1 MREFKG
7 VAVIG
12 AGPAGMFAA
21 LKAAESGAAVTLF
34 EKNEK
39 VGRKLAITGKGRCNV
54 TNDCAPA
61 DVIAHVVRG
70 GKFLYS
76 SVFRLPPRRVI
87 DFFED
92 AGVPLKTERGG
103 RVFPASDRAYDVVD
117 ALRAALISSGV
128 RLRASCPV
136 LSVSASDGGFEV
148 RTKTGADHFRAVVVA
163 TGGVSYPLTGSTGDG
178 YGFARAAGIAVS
190 DPVPS
195 LVPVETAEDFSALSG
210 LTLKN
215 VALTVRAPTGASVFG
230 GTGEM
235 LFSHFGVTGPLV
247 LSATASMRDFPVS
260 DYGMTVDLKPAVRSE
275 EFDERLRSVLSSSP
289 AKDLINALRG
299 TAPAALIPY
308 VIKQSGADPRIRAGE
323 VGKAAR
329 LSLLSSYKAFRITPT
344 RFRPIDE
351 AIVTAGG
358 VDLRALDPK
367 TMEARAVPGLFF
379 AGEVV
384 DADAYTG
391 GFNLQIA
398 FSTGAAA
405 GEAAGALAVE

>member
-1 MREFKG
+1 METKG

-21 LKAAESGAAVTLF
+21 LKAAEAGAAVTLF

-61 DVIAHVVRG
+61 EVISHAIRG

-76 SVFRLPPRRVI
+76 SVFRFPPRRI
-87 DFFED
+87 MDFFED
-92 AGVPLKTERGG
+92 AGVPLKTERGN

-117 ALRAALISSGV
+117 ALRAKLISSGV
-128 RLRASCPV
+128 RLRTSCPV
-136 LSVSASDGGFEV
+136 LSVLKTDGGYEV
-148 RTKTGADHFRAVVVA
+148 KTHRAAERFRSVVVA
-163 TGGVSYPLTGSTGDG
+163 TGGISYPLTGSTGDG
-178 YGFARAAGIAVS
+178 YEFARAAGLPVV
-190 DPVPS
+190 DPFPS
-195 LVPVETAEDFSALSG
+195 LVPIETAEDFSALSG

-215 VALTVRAPTGASVFG
+215 VALTVRSPSGCEVFSR
-230 GTGEM
+230 TGEM
-235 LFSHFGVTGPLV
+235 LFAHFGVTGPIV
-247 LSATASMRDFPVS
+247 LSATASMRDHPTPE
-260 DYGMTVDLKPAVRSE
+260 YEMEVDLKPAVARE
-275 EFDERLRSVLSSSP
+275 EFDERLRSVLSESS

-308 VIKQSGADPRIRAGE
+308 IIKLSGADPRRRAGE
-323 VGKAAR
+323 VDRATR
-329 LSLLSSYKAFRITPT
+329 LALLSAYKAFRLTPT

-358 VDLRALDPK
+358 VDLRSLDPK
-367 TMEARAVPGLFF
+367 TMEARESPGLFF

-405 GEAAGALAVE
+405 GEAAARRSFE

>member
-1 MREFKG
+1 MEAKG

-21 LKAAESGAAVTLF
+21 LKAAEAGAAVTLF

-61 DVIAHVVRG
+61 EVISHAIRG

-76 SVFRLPPRRVI
+76 SVFRFPPRRI
-87 DFFED
+87 MDFFED
-92 AGVPLKTERGG
+92 AGVPLKTERGN

-117 ALRAALISSGV
+117 ALRAKLISSGV
-128 RLRASCPV
+128 RLRTSCPV
-136 LSVSASDGGFEV
+136 LSVLKTDGGYEV
-148 RTKTGADHFRAVVVA
+148 KTHRAAERFRSVVVA
-163 TGGVSYPLTGSTGDG
+163 TGGISYPLTGSTGDG
-178 YGFARAAGIAVS
+178 YEFARAAGLPVV
-190 DPVPS
+190 DPFPS
-195 LVPVETAEDFSALSG
+195 LVPIETAEDFSALSG

-215 VALTVRAPTGASVFG
+215 VALTVRSPSGCEVFSR
-230 GTGEM
+230 TGEM
-235 LFSHFGVTGPLV
+235 LFAHFGVTGPIV
-247 LSATASMRDFPVS
+247 LSATASMRDHPTPE
-260 DYGMTVDLKPAVRSE
+260 YEMEVDLKPAVARE
-275 EFDERLRSVLSSSP
+275 EFDERLRSVLSESS

-308 VIKQSGADPRIRAGE
+308 IIKLSGADPRRRAGE
-323 VGKAAR
+323 VDRATR
-329 LSLLSSYKAFRITPT
+329 LALLSAYKAFRLTPT

-358 VDLRALDPK
+358 VDLRSLDPK
-367 TMEARAVPGLFF
+367 TMEARESPGLFF

-405 GEAAGALAVE
+405 GEAAARRSFE

>member
-1 MREFKG
+1 METKG

-21 LKAAESGAAVTLF
+21 LKAAEAGAAVTLF

-61 DVIAHVVRG
+61 EVISHAIRG

-76 SVFRLPPRRVI
+76 SVFRFPPRRI
-87 DFFED
+87 MDFFED
-92 AGVPLKTERGG
+92 AGVPLKTERGN

-117 ALRAALISSGV
+117 ALRAKLISSGV
-128 RLRASCPV
+128 RLRTSCPV
-136 LSVSASDGGFEV
+136 LSVLKTDGGYEV
-148 RTKTGADHFRAVVVA
+148 KTHRAAERFRSVVVA
-163 TGGVSYPLTGSTGDG
+163 TGGISYPLTGSTGDG
-178 YGFARAAGIAVS
+178 YEFARAAGLPVV
-190 DPVPS
+190 DPFPS
-195 LVPVETAEDFSALSG
+195 LVPIETAEDFSALSG

-215 VALTVRAPTGASVFG
+215 VALTVRSPSGCEVFSR
-230 GTGEM
+230 TGEM
-235 LFSHFGVTGPLV
+235 LFAHFGVTGPIV
-247 LSATASMRDFPVS
+247 LSATASMRDHPAPE
-260 DYGMTVDLKPAVRSE
+260 YEMEVDLKPAVARE
-275 EFDERLRSVLSSSP
+275 EFDERLRSVLSESS

-308 VIKQSGADPRIRAGE
+308 IIKLSGADPRRRAGE
-323 VGKAAR
+323 VDRATR
-329 LSLLSSYKAFRITPT
+329 LALLSAYKAFRLTPT

-358 VDLRALDPK
+358 VDLRSLDPK
-367 TMEARAVPGLFF
+367 TMEARESPGLFF

-405 GEAAGALAVE
+405 GEAAARRSFE

>member
-1 MREFKG
+1 METKG

-21 LKAAESGAAVTLF
+21 LKAAEAGAAVTLF

-61 DVIAHVVRG
+61 EVISHAIRG

-76 SVFRLPPRRVI
+76 SVFRFPPRRI
-87 DFFED
+87 MDFFED
-92 AGVPLKTERGG
+92 AGVPLKTERGN

-117 ALRAALISSGV
+117 ALRAKLISSGV
-128 RLRASCPV
+128 RLRTSCPV
-136 LSVSASDGGFEV
+136 LSVLKTDGGYEV
-148 RTKTGADHFRAVVVA
+148 KTHRAAERFRSVVVA
-163 TGGVSYPLTGSTGDG
+163 TGGISYPLTGSTGDG
-178 YGFARAAGIAVS
+178 YEFARAAGLPVV
-190 DPVPS
+190 DPFPS
-195 LVPVETAEDFSALSG
+195 LVPIETAEDFSALSG

-215 VALTVRAPTGASVFG
+215 VALTVRSPSGCEVFSR
-230 GTGEM
+230 TGEM
-235 LFSHFGVTGPLV
+235 LFAHFGVTGPIV
-247 LSATASMRDFPVS
+247 LSATASMRDHPAPE
-260 DYGMTVDLKPAVRSE
+260 YEMEVDLKPAVARE
-275 EFDERLRSVLSSSP
+275 EFDERLRSVLSESS

-308 VIKQSGADPRIRAGE
+308 IIKLSGADPRRRAGE
-323 VGKAAR
+323 VDRATR
-329 LSLLSSYKAFRITPT
+329 LALLSAYKAFRLTPT

-367 TMEARAVPGLFF
+367 TMEARESPGLFF

-405 GEAAGALAVE
+405 GEAAARRSFE

>member
-1 MREFKG
+1 METKG

-21 LKAAESGAAVTLF
+21 LKAAEAGAAVTLF

-61 DVIAHVVRG
+61 EVISHAIRG

-76 SVFRLPPRRVI
+76 SVFRFPPRRVM

-92 AGVPLKTERGG
+92 AGVPLKTERGN

-117 ALRAALISSGV
+117 ALRAKLISSGV
-128 RLRASCPV
+128 RLLTSCPV
-136 LSVSASDGGFEV
+136 LSVLKADGGYEV
-148 RTKTGADHFRAVVVA
+148 KTHRGTELFRAVVVA
-163 TGGVSYPLTGSTGDG
+163 TGGISYPLTGSTGDG
-178 YGFARAAGIAVS
+178 YEFARAAGLPVV
-190 DPVPS
+190 DPFPS
-195 LVPVETAEDFSALSG
+195 LVPIETAEDFSALSG

-215 VALTVRAPTGASVFG
+215 VELTVRSPSGGKVFSR
-230 GTGEM
+230 TGEM
-235 LFSHFGVTGPLV
+235 LFAHFGVTGPIV
-247 LSATASMRDFPVS
+247 LSATASMRDHPTPE
-260 DYGMTVDLKPAVRSE
+260 YEMEVDLKPAVARE
-275 EFDERLRSVLSSSP
+275 EFDERLRSVLSESS

-308 VIKQSGADPRIRAGE
+308 IIKQAGADPRRRAGE
-323 VGKAAR
+323 VDRATR
-329 LSLLSSYKAFRITPT
+329 LALLSAYKAFRLTPT

-367 TMEARAVPGLFF
+367 TMEARESPGLFF
-379 AGEVV
+379 AGEVI

-405 GEAAGALAVE
+405 GEAAARRSFE